1 MGGTYAVVTR
11 KKVLLQLGGTHGY
24 FAVVKL
30 DGKTQQ
36 AGHF

>member
-1 MGGTYAVVTR
+1 MH
-11 KKVLLQLGGTHGY
+11 VLLQLGGTLGY

-30 DGKTQQ
+30 DEKTQQ